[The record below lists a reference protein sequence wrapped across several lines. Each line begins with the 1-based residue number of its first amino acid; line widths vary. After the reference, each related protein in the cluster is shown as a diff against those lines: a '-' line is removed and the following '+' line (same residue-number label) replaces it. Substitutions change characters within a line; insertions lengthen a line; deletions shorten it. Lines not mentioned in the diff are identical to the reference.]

1 MSIVYYAINPPENK
15 NDSLSSFDL
24 LTNDLVL
31 ALRDL
36 KNNLGT
42 YEKGL
47 PFYKCKSFLNATK
60 NMYVYKNPIELD
72 VNVKNNI
79 LINNNDQ
86 RLNSLYL
93 LKKQNIDSK
102 NTLDYALSYLFFSE
116 DDIEVEITSPYMH
129 KTSFTNSGFIMPAS
143 FNIHKWFRPVHAVL
157 QLFENKDNIILKKDE
172 ALMYINFK
180 TDKKINLQKFLLTEE
195 IKQIMT
201 NNLEYKQKDS
211 GKSLS
216 FLYNMF
222 NKSDLQT
229 KLLKLIKENL
239 I

>member
-1 MSIVYYAINPPENK
+1 MSIVYYAINPPENEK
-15 NDSLSSFDL
+15 ESLSSFDL
-24 LTNDLVL
+24 LSNDLIL

-47 PFYKCKSFLNATK
+47 PFYTCKSFLNATK
-60 NMYVYKNPIELD
+60 NMYVYKNPIEL
-72 VNVKNNI
+72 NLNIKNNR

-86 RLNSLYL
+86 RLNPLYL
-93 LKKQNIDSK
+93 LKKQNIGSVY
-102 NTLDYALSYLFFSE
+102 TLDYSLSYLFFSE
-116 DDIEVEITSPYMH
+116 EDIEVEITSPYMH

-211 GKSLS
+211 GKSLL

-222 NKSDLQT
+222 NKSDSQAN
-229 KLLKLIKENL
+229 LLKLIKENL